1 MWKVKVKERIL
12 NKVTDTQQI
21 ANKQK
26 PIVTAQQSISYSVR
40 EKLKQFPSILEQ
52 DKYSTFSALFLYGI
66 WSISKS
72 SQGGEKNRVYLH
84 WKGGCQNI
92 HIQVT
97 SSCTWKN
104 LNTPSKN
111 RKVAIY
117 KINLQKPV
125 AFVYANDKL
134 IRKRNSN
141 NNRHERS
148 NT

>member
-1 MWKVKVKERIL
+1 MDMSEY
-12 NKVTDTQQI
+12 
-21 ANKQK
+21 
-26 PIVTAQQSISYSVR
+26 PY
-40 EKLKQFPSILEQ
+40 P
-52 DKYSTFSALFLYGI
+52 G
-66 WSISKS
+66 
-72 SQGGEKNRVYLH
+72 
-84 WKGGCQNI
+84 
-92 HIQVT
+92 VT

-104 LNTPSKN
+104 LNTPSKI